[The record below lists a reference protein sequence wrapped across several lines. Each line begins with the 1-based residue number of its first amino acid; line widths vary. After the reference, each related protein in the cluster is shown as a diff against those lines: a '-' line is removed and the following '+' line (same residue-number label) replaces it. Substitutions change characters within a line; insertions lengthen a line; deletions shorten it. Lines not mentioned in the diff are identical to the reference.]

1 MKIAILGASRMAEA
15 LAPHWIAAGHEVM
28 IGGRTPSKTH
38 DLAQRLGARAGT
50 LREAAQFGE
59 VVLLAVLY
67 AGIDATLEEA
77 GPALR
82 GKVLIDCN
90 NPVETERF
98 TLLTEP
104 GTSLAEHIAAAT
116 GARVVK
122 GLHQVHFHVWQ
133 QRARY
138 DDRPLVVPIAGDA
151 DAKEIVAPLVRDAG
165 AEPLDAG
172 GLEQAHN
179 LEAMAAVIIRLL
191 WNGAPP
197 LSAFQ
202 LTVGEPTSPAPAGA
216 AARSAA
222 AAPAR
227 SDARAR
233 A

>member
-1 MKIAILGASRMAEA
+1 MPGLAPSARPEGLHHAPSGAGRMAEA
-15 LAPHWIAAGHEVM
+15 LARHWVAAGHDMM
-28 IGGRTPSKTH
+28 IRGRTPSKAH
-38 DLAQRLGARAGT
+38 A
-50 LREAAQFGE
+50 
-59 VVLLAVLY
+59 
-67 AGIDATLEEA
+67 
-77 GPALR
+77 
-82 GKVLIDCN
+82 
-90 NPVETERF
+90 
-98 TLLTEP
+98 
-104 GTSLAEHIAAAT
+104 LAEHLAATT

-122 GLHQVHFHVWQ
+122 ALHQVHFHVWQ

-216 AARSAA
+216 AARSAT